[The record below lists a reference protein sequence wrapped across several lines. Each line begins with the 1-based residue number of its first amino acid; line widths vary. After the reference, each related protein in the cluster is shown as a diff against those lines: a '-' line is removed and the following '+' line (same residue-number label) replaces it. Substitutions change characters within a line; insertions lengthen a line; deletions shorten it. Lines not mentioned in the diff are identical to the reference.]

1 MANRQTKI
9 FIALAVIL
17 FFSGSYS
24 LIYQIAWVRFLTL
37 LLGSTTMGITTVVST
52 FMGGLAIGS
61 WLSSKYLI
69 GREKPLKVYAL
80 LELII
85 ALTAALSPLSF
96 NWAFASLPEILQ
108 KFGEADAGIFILRI
122 IFSAVIM
129 LVPTICMGAALPVL
143 GKYLQLHSK
152 LAERRITII
161 YGLNTV
167 GACMGCIASGYFLLP
182 KIGLINTIYVTAG
195 ANALLPLAILLLR
208 DDPGSASEKKEK
220 KQSISEEY
228 FVQGAALGPGARNI
242 ILAITAIVGF
252 IGLAS
257 ELVWTRMIVLTVGG
271 SIYAFSTILAVY
283 LFFYGVGATLGGY
296 SLKYISIRY
305 KEKAFAVSR
314 SVFFFLLMLIP
325 IATTLAVPVVNF
337 LPDYYIK
344 HFNSEIS
351 STAYGLFVN
360 QLMPAVMLMSAATL
374 MSGIF
379 FTYGLYLM
387 KQCTDEPA
395 KNTSFFYAWNTF
407 GSIAG
412 SITAAFFLIPYLGL
426 DYTLRVT
433 STLLIAAGLLSAF
446 VISGIK
452 KRFSLTAA
460 SASLI
465 IVWLLIPG
473 IDRVSI
479 NSGSGI
485 YTTWYQSR
493 PDLVKDGVGKY
504 LNKYLDQVYYR
515 DGFSATIIAQK
526 NRYTGELSIS
536 TNGKGDGSSYSDM
549 QTQKL
554 SAHFPAL
561 FHPDPRNVCVI
572 GYGTGTTVGSMA
584 MHPGTNVD
592 AIEIE
597 PAVMEAAELLKMFN
611 NDPLSRE
618 NVKLFIT
625 DGRLHMQRNA
635 GKYDIVISEPSNPW
649 IAGVSDLFTVDFY
662 KLAENA
668 LTEDGVFGQWI
679 QIYNLDP
686 EALKIALRS
695 FRKVFPKT
703 YLVVLTPGNDLMMI
717 GCKGSYIPDLVDIK
731 RRIAKPDIA
740 ADIAADPVNIK
751 TAYELMSRLIM
762 GPDQIKAFTGEG
774 QFNTD
779 ILPVLS
785 YIAPLSIYYSGS
797 NTVNSKKLKEFSILN
812 YLILGWDYAED
823 EINELR
829 ETQTGYIRNNL

>member
-1 MANRQTKI
+1 MHNRQTKI

-85 ALTAALSPLSF
+85 SVTASLSPLSF
-96 NWAFASLPEILQ
+96 NWAFASLPGILQ
-108 KFGEADAGIFILRI
+108 KFGEADAGIFMLRI
-122 IFSAVIM
+122 IFSAIIM

-143 GKYLQLHSK
+143 GKYLQLHSR

-167 GACMGCIASGYFLLP
+167 GACMGCIASGYVLLP
-182 KIGLINTIYVTAG
+182 TIGLINTIYVTAG
-195 ANALLPLAILLLR
+195 ANALLPVAILLLR
-208 DDPGSASEKKEK
+208 DNAGGASEKNK
-220 KQSISEEY
+220 KQSMSEEY

-296 SLKYISIRY
+296 SLKYISVRF
-305 KEKAFAVSR
+305 KEKAFGVSR
-314 SVFFFLLMLIP
+314 SVFFILLMLIP

-344 HFNSEIS
+344 YFDPEIS
-351 STAYGLFVN
+351 SSAYGLFVN

-412 SITAAFFLIPYLGL
+412 SVTAAFFLIPYLGL

-452 KRFSLTAA
+452 NRNAVIAA

-465 IVWLLIPG
+465 IVWLIIPG
-473 IDRVSI
+473 IDRVSVT
-479 NSGSGI
+479 SGSGI
-485 YTTWYQSR
+485 YTTWYQNR
-493 PDLVKDGVGKY
+493 PDLVKDGIGEY
-504 LNKYLDQVYYR
+504 INKYMDQIYYR

-554 SAHFPAL
+554 SAHFPAI
-561 FHPDPRNVCVI
+561 FHPDPQKVCVI

-584 MHPGTNVD
+584 MHPGTEVD

-597 PAVMEAAELLKMFN
+597 PAVMEAAEFLNRFN
-611 NDPLSRE
+611 NDPLSRD
-618 NVKLFIT
+618 NVELFIT
-625 DGRLHMQRNA
+625 DGRLHLQRNA

-662 KLAENA
+662 KLASNA
-668 LTEDGVFGQWI
+668 LTDDGVFGQWI
-679 QIYNLDP
+679 QIYNLNP

-703 YLVVLTPGNDLMMI
+703 YLVVLTPENDLMMI
-717 GCKGSYIPDLVDIK
+717 GCKGSYIPDLDEIK
-731 RRIAKPDIA
+731 RRISKPDIA

-751 TAYELMSRLIM
+751 TAYELMSRLVM
-762 GPDQIKAFTGEG
+762 GPDQIKTFAGEG
-774 QFNTD
+774 KINTD
-779 ILPVLS
+779 VLPVLS
-785 YIAPLSIYYSGS
+785 YIAPLSLFDSS
-797 NTVNSKKLKEFSILN
+797 TKTVNMKNISKFSSPNSSILK
-812 YLILGWDYAED
+812 WDYSEE
-823 EINELR
+823 EINQLR
-829 ETQTGYIRNNL
+829 ETQIKYIRDNF